1 MFKRVLVGLV
11 LVVMVL
17 GAQSGLC
24 DSQSSEEQV
33 LAVQNRIFH
42 RSHEI
47 DLSVGYIADDDFFHV
62 YPVGIGYTFHFND
75 HIAWEVCRAQYMFNV
90 DKDLKET
97 LQDEFGVQ
105 PEEFAEQQYML
116 HTHLVYS
123 PLYGKHAFMNRSVIN
138 NEIYF
143 FAGPGTVHYEWDY
156 SSGESKSEDAFS
168 LSFGMGLKYFL
179 SKSTCLNFEIRDLV
193 NLREDDTE
201 NNIYFGVG
209 LGYRFNLAPRKAEED
224 PTMKKLDKI
233 LNEE

>member
-11 LVVMVL
+11 LAVML
-17 GAQSGLC
+17 FGAQSGWC

-42 RSHEI
+42 RNHEI

-156 SSGESKSEDAFS
+156 SSGESRSEDAFS

-233 LNEE
+233 LNDE

>member
-11 LVVMVL
+11 LVLMLL
-17 GAQSGLC
+17 GAQSGWC

-42 RSHEI
+42 RNHEI

-156 SSGESKSEDAFS
+156 SSGESRSEDAFS

-209 LGYRFNLAPRKAEED
+209 LGYRFNLAPRKVEED

-233 LNEE
+233 LNDE